1 MKIELNVSDLNWL
14 LLGLSQLVAATPA
27 INKRLQALRARL
39 EAALDESL
47 RFGVI
52 DKALKERKAGK

>member
-1 MKIELNVSDLNWL
+1 MKIELNASDLNWI
-14 LLGLSQLVAATPA
+14 LLGLRQLVAATPE

-47 RFGVI
+47 SIVDTAPTELR
-52 DKALKERKAGK
+52 KEGK